1 MTGDSLGDFF
11 KGDNRSLA
19 RAISMV
25 EDRSPAGRAILRD
38 AFQFAGRAR
47 VIGVT
52 GSPGSGKSSLVDRLA
67 ALYRKDS
74 PQVGIIAVDPSSP
87 FTGGAILGDRIRMQT
102 LSTDPGIYIRS
113 MATRGHLGG
122 LAPTT
127 ADVIRLLD
135 AAARNPILVET
146 VGVGQDEIDIVKLA
160 DVSVVVLVPGMG
172 DDVQAL
178 KAGIMEIGDI
188 FVINKC
194 DRPGVEKMERALTA
208 VLSLA
213 HREDGWIPP
222 IVKTVATDGRGI
234 EELKANIDQC
244 YQRMQGSNERIAR
257 KMEAARDQ
265 LHRLLQEQMFKR
277 TFGLA
282 FADEDVAS
290 VIDKIARNEDDVYA
304 VVERIVDRAGS
315 KRKIDHIGIA
325 VRSITDALKIYE
337 GIIGLRV
344 SGYENVEE
352 QGVRVAMLPIGDSR
366 IELLE
371 PLSEESPVAK
381 FMSKRGEGIHHIAVC
396 VDNIESALAAF
407 KAAGARLIDSTPRRG
422 AENSKIAFI
431 HPSGMHGVLLELVE
445 HEK

>member
-1 MTGDSLGDFF
+1 M
-11 KGDNRSLA
+11 
-19 RAISMV
+19 
-25 EDRSPAGRAILRD
+25 
-38 AFQFAGRAR
+38 
-47 VIGVT
+47 
-52 GSPGSGKSSLVDRLA
+52 
-67 ALYRKDS
+67 
-74 PQVGIIAVDPSSP
+74 
-87 FTGGAILGDRIRMQT
+87 FT
-102 LSTDPGIYIRS
+102 
-113 MATRGHLGG
+113 
-122 LAPTT
+122 
-127 ADVIRLLD
+127 
-135 AAARNPILVET
+135 
-146 VGVGQDEIDIVKLA
+146 
-160 DVSVVVLVPGMG
+160 
-172 DDVQAL
+172 
-178 KAGIMEIGDI
+178 
-188 FVINKC
+188 
-194 DRPGVEKMERALTA
+194 
-208 VLSLA
+208 
-213 HREDGWIPP
+213 
-222 IVKTVATDGRGI
+222 
-234 EELKANIDQC
+234 
-244 YQRMQGSNERIAR
+244 
-257 KMEAARDQ
+257 
-265 LHRLLQEQMFKR
+265 R

-407 KAAGARLIDSTPRRG
+407 KAAGARRIDSTPRRG